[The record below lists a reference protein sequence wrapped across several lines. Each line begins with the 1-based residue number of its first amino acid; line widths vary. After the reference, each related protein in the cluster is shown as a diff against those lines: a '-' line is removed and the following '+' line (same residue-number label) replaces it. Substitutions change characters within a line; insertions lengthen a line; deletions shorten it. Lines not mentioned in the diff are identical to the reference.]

1 MSLADVSPFTFLP
14 APLSAVD
21 LRQSLRP
28 SRTPSAQFDADIQE
42 HVPPEELAHR
52 LPFHD
57 HGLPYCPDGSYLQ
70 QYDVQDLWSCSCS
83 RVYFDPAEGGFYHVE
98 PKRDGDGEHLAVGPL
113 ALVPPI
119 AICQLGDQLVHTSAT
134 EFSVTKDEPLLVLSS
149 CLHGICAIQAQEVPR
164 EPPVLVTLPW
174 VPTVPASQSTK
185 RKRDSE
191 QRVEST
197 VAALPPSAKRR
208 RRTRADTK
216 QTASSTSCMSSSSS
230 APSPSSSFPSLPSS
244 VPSPPSSVPSP
255 PSSVPSPPSSVPSP
269 PSSFPSPPRSIPS
282 PPSSVPST
290 SSSASSS
297 SSSTPSS
304 SLSTPSSEPESSGPS
319 PSSSAAPTLASS
331 YSATPP
337 FKPFNCDFAGCN
349 EGIETAKEWVKHMEE
364 VHGLS
369 EKGWV
374 EHTACPSGQ
383 CKTHYKTWGLFVRH
397 HFSKHRGQKLQ
408 YDCPEPGC
416 NIPQSRRDSLLR
428 HVKRYHPER
437 APELNVQLGKK
448 YRRTKAELAA
458 AGEGSQPKKKGK
470 AASKSAPKSKK
481 GKKPR

>member
-216 QTASSTSCMSSSSS
+216 QTASSTSS
-230 APSPSSSFPSLPSS
+230 
-244 VPSPPSSVPSP
+244 
-255 PSSVPSPPSSVPSP
+255 
-269 PSSFPSPPRSIPS
+269 
-282 PPSSVPST
+282 
-290 SSSASSS
+290 
-297 SSSTPSS
+297 
-304 SLSTPSSEPESSGPS
+304 
-319 PSSSAAPTLASS
+319 
-331 YSATPP
+331 TPP